1 MEDKD
6 NKTLIRNTFII
17 VLLLMLCL
25 FCISFF
31 IRRHSSVTLNDVD
44 NKYELRTSVI
54 FDDIKLITNNN
65 DMFSHDSL
73 HKEAEGNAFVDYVK
87 NNLKKGDTIVHIS
100 NGIGINLLLMAKLI
114 GQAGR
119 IYAYNPYEKYT
130 NTIQKSAETNGFSSR
145 IKIGTYAISDSSFDG
160 ILVYKNNFPIL
171 SGEIQPANYIIPAGY
186 SSMDV
191 KVASLDELLPNV
203 QNINYLTIDNENCEK
218 VLQGAKKLISRSKN
232 IIIVLNSPNITN
244 WKFFRDFS
252 AEFDFEIFKIQDGG
266 NLIPVSIDILR
277 EDENKHILLKKK
289 QAL

>member
-17 VLLLMLCL
+17 VLLLMVCL

-31 IRRHSSVTLNDVD
+31 VRRHSSVTLNDVD
-44 NKYELRTSVI
+44 DKYELRTSVI
-54 FDDIKLITNNN
+54 FDDIKLIINN

-73 HKEAEGNAFVDYVK
+73 HKGAEGNAFVSYVK
-87 NNLKKGDTIVHIS
+87 SNLKKGDTVVHIS
-100 NGIGINLLLMAKLI
+100 NGIGINLLLMSKLI

-145 IKIGTYAISDSSFDG
+145 VKMGTYAISDSSFDG
-160 ILVYKNNFPIL
+160 ILMYKNNFPIL

-191 KVASLDELLPNV
+191 KVSSLDELLPNV
-203 QNINYLTIDNENCEK
+203 QNINYLTVDSENCVK
-218 VLQGAKKLISRSKN
+218 ILRGAKKLISRSKN
-232 IIIVLNSPNITN
+232 IVIILNSPNISD
-244 WKFFRDFS
+244 WKFFQDFCT
-252 AEFDFEIFKIQDGG
+252 EFDFEIFKIQDDG
-266 NLIPVSIDILR
+266 NLISTRTDVLQE
-277 EDENKHILLKKK
+277 EDNKHILLKKR
-289 QAL
+289 Q

>member
-17 VLLLMLCL
+17 VLLLMVCL

-31 IRRHSSVTLNDVD
+31 VRRHSSVTLNDVD
-44 NKYELRTSVI
+44 DKYELRTSVI
-54 FDDIKLITNNN
+54 FDDIKLIINN

-73 HKEAEGNAFVDYVK
+73 HKGAEGNAFVSYVK
-87 NNLKKGDTIVHIS
+87 SNLKKGDTVVHIS
-100 NGIGINLLLMAKLI
+100 NGIGINLLLMSKLI

-145 IKIGTYAISDSSFDG
+145 VKMGTYAISDSSFDG
-160 ILVYKNNFPIL
+160 ILMYKNNFPIL

-191 KVASLDELLPNV
+191 KVSSLDELLPNV
-203 QNINYLTIDNENCEK
+203 QNINYLTVDSENCVK
-218 VLQGAKKLISRSKN
+218 ILRGAKKLISRSKN
-232 IIIVLNSPNITN
+232 IVIILNSPNISD
-244 WKFFRDFS
+244 WKFFQDFCT
-252 AEFDFEIFKIQDGG
+252 EFGFEIFKIQDDG
-266 NLIPVSIDILR
+266 NLISTRTDVLQE
-277 EDENKHILLKKK
+277 EDNKHILLKKR
-289 QAL
+289 Q